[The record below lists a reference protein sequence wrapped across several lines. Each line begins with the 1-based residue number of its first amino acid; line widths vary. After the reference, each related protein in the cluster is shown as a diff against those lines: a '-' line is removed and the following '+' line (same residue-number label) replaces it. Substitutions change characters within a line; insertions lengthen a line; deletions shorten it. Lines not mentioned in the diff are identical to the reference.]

1 MIFRWIDQKRHA
13 NIRKHGIDFEDV
25 TEVFSKETITI
36 VDDRYEYGE
45 RRYLTFGLLK
55 DGSLLLLILKTTS
68 LYKLSRQGRRRGMK
82 KLRTSNKSKTD
93 PKKLSSMKD
102 ADIDL
107 SEIPEIS
114 PQMFA
119 HGIVRRGLKPV
130 VRKKQL
136 TLRMDSDVIDWF
148 RKQGQ
153 GYQTKIN
160 SLLRAYME
168 EHFRKSA

>member
-1 MIFRWIDQKRHA
+1 
-13 NIRKHGIDFEDV
+13 
-25 TEVFSKETITI
+25 
-36 VDDRYEYGE
+36 
-45 RRYLTFGLLK
+45 
-55 DGSLLLLILKTTS
+55 
-68 LYKLSRQGRRRGMK
+68 MK

-93 PKKLSSMKD
+93 WKKLSSMKD

-119 HGIVRRGLKPV
+119 RGIVRRGLKPV